1 MSVNKAL
8 YNVGLVIYVFSF
20 FLVATGDPRGGI
32 GRMTGYEC
40 AYLALEGARDLPFS
54 PNSSFAATSAPLFV
68 SLSTLISGLINP
80 VFLIYV
86 TLTSL
91 KGAPRTARALK
102 FVLLAMIPFCWVV
115 FYFLE
120 VYPRE
125 GHVLW
130 VISMLLV
137 LLSSWKQVSRPFEGS
152 VGVGD
157 PRVP

>member
-1 MSVNKAL
+1 
-8 YNVGLVIYVFSF
+8 
-20 FLVATGDPRGGI
+20 
-32 GRMTGYEC
+32 MTGYEC
-40 AYLALEGARDLPFS
+40 AYLAVKITLTDLPFS
-54 PNSSFAATSAPLFV
+54 PNSSFAATSAPVFV
-68 SLSTLISGLINP
+68 YLSTLISGLINP

-91 KGAPRTARALK
+91 KRAPPTARALK
-102 FVLLAMIPFCWVV
+102 FVLLSMIPFCWVV

-137 LLSSWKQVSRPFEGS
+137 LLSSWKQVSGQAI
-152 VGVGD
+152 
-157 PRVP
+157 